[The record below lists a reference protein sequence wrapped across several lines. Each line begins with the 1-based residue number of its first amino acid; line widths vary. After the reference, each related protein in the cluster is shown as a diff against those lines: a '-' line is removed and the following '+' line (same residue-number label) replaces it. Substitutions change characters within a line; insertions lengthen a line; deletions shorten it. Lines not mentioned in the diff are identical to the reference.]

1 MYENECLKFEHLL
14 CNCARWPVV
23 VTLPLA
29 SCLYKNIPKMD
40 WTFLMIYLRYGGL
53 LDLDP
58 DPET

>member
-1 MYENECLKFEHLL
+1 MYENECLKFEHL
-14 CNCARWPVV
+14 
-23 VTLPLA
+23 
-29 SCLYKNIPKMD
+29 LYKNIPKMD